1 MNIELF
7 YFAGCPN
14 WHLAKER
21 LREALT
27 VVGRLDLQVGLRPV
41 ETDEQARKLG
51 FPGSPTIRINGR
63 DPFPTADDVGSLSC
77 RVYSTP
83 EGLAGSPTL
92 DQLVQ
97 ALTQ

>member
-14 WHLAKER
+14 WHLAQER